1 MNHIPKLALEG
12 EEVILV
18 RKVLALQADWPPS
31 SVSKTH
37 GEVERELENWL
48 YPSPIHNNNKENS
61 FLSKWVSIVDQE
73 VLVARKTVSY
83 LDLVLSEKQCQAK
96 TIQGN

>member
-1 MNHIPKLALEG
+1 M
-12 EEVILV
+12 
-18 RKVLALQADWPPS
+18 
-31 SVSKTH
+31 SKTH
-37 GEVERELENWL
+37 GEVEGELENWL

-61 FLSKWVSIVDQE
+61 FLSKWVSIVDHE